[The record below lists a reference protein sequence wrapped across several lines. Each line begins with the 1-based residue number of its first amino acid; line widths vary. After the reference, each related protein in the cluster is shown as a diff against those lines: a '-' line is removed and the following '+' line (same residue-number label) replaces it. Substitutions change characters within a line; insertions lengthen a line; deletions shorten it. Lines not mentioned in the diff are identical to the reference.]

1 MNTYTCNITHLFKK
15 NKTKIKQ
22 KSYIRDGR
30 TALVKC
36 TKMITATCGLNA
48 TMEGEAVNYMS
59 PSDRGDKHI
68 TREMN
73 KLHRMF
79 GQGLPYT
86 LKSLQWHTVNTITN
100 HLALQS
106 LRLS

>member
-1 MNTYTCNITHLFKK
+1 MMWGVRDPRPHC
-15 NKTKIKQ
+15 
-22 KSYIRDGR
+22 IRDGR

-36 TKMITATCGLNA
+36 TEMITATCGLNA

-59 PSDRGDKHI
+59 PSDRG
-68 TREMN
+68 EMN

-79 GQGLPYT
+79 GQGLLYT

-100 HLALQS
+100 HLPLQS
-106 LRLS
+106 VCLS